1 MSTAIKLRGDTTA
14 NWNVNNPLLLER
26 EIVVDTTL
34 NRFKIGDGVTLYNSL
49 PYMDAALVTELGLKA
64 PIANPTFTGTV
75 NGITKAMVG
84 LGNVDNTSDEEKPI
98 STLQATGLAPKAN
111 PTISGVVTI
120 VSNSSPAIDI
130 NNNSI
135 IGIFNQGSS
144 KPILKKT
151 STSPLMS
158 DTTILIGNSE
168 STTEILGAKL
178 ILENIPTFADNAEA
192 AALPIGSVYRTI
204 TGILMIKY

>member
-84 LGNVDNTSDEEKPI
+84 LGNVDNTSDANKPI
-98 STLQATGLAPKAN
+98 STAQAAGLASREN
-111 PTISGVVTI
+111 PTIIGGMTITSSG
-120 VSNSSPAIDI
+120 SPNVAI
-130 NNNSI
+130 NNDSI
-135 IGIFNQGSS
+135 IGIFNQGIP
-144 KPILKKT
+144 KPILNKT
-151 STSPLMS
+151 TTSPLMS
-158 DTTILIGNSE
+158 DTTILFGNSE
-168 STTEILGAKL
+168 SITKILGIKL
-178 ILENIPTFADNAEA
+178 ILENIPTFAGNTEA

-204 TGILMIKY
+204 DGVLMIKY